1 MKNIPNLLKYLLPY
15 RNNIILYFCTSL
27 LAVFFSIF
35 TFTMLM
41 PVLQVIFVGKDTIP
55 ASSNGL
61 VATATTLVNDLVDS
75 QGRAKA
81 LMIAV
86 CIVIIAT
93 IFKNS
98 FIYLSLRILNPLR
111 HKVIRHLRD
120 DMFVKSLSLPIGHF
134 NEERKGDFL
143 SRMTNDVQEVENSIM
158 SVIEV
163 VIREPLAIIFTL
175 VTMISLS
182 PELTLFLLL
191 FLPLAG
197 LIIGKVGKSL
207 KKPSNAA
214 QEQLSNMMSN
224 VDETISGIRIVKGFN
239 AETQQLNKFRTINN
253 ALYLLRNKIS
263 SRRDAGS
270 PMSETLG
277 IIVVG
282 IILLYGGW
290 LIFEGESAM
299 TGAAFIA
306 FIGLFYTIINPI
318 KNLSSAF
325 YNISKGSAALDRV
338 NDFLNIPN
346 PIIEK
351 EHATIIN
358 SFNNK
363 IELKHITF
371 KYGDKTIL
379 KDINLTI
386 PKGKT
391 IAIVGASGSGKSTLV
406 DLIPRF
412 HDAQVGEVLIDGKN
426 IKDLNL
432 QSVRNLMGIVSQEAI
447 LFNDSITNNIS
458 LGSVNIDPNNIQEAA
473 VIANAHSYI
482 IQKEKEYDYHVG
494 ERGNKLSGGEKQRLT
509 IARAIYKNPPIL
521 ILDEATSALDTASER
536 LVQHA
541 INKLMENR
549 TCIVIAHR
557 LSTIQHADEIIV
569 MHEGVIVE
577 QGSHET
583 LLSQN
588 GYYSNLIKMQQF

>member
-1 MKNIPNLLKYLLPY
+1 MKNIKKLLGYLKPY
-15 RNNIILYFCTSL
+15 KGKIALYFIASL

-41 PVLQVIFVGKDTIP
+41 PVLQVIFVGKDAVP
-55 ASSNGL
+55 AGSNGL
-61 VATATTLVNDLVDS
+61 VAKATEMVNLMVDKN
-75 QGRAKA
+75 GRSNA
-81 LMIAV
+81 LMLAV
-86 CIVIIAT
+86 GIVIIST
-93 IFKNS
+93 IFKNT

-111 HKVIRHLRD
+111 HTVIKLVRD

-134 NEERKGDFL
+134 NEERKGDLL

-163 VIREPLAIIFTL
+163 VIREPMTILFTL
-175 VTMISLS
+175 ITMVSLS

-191 FLPLAG
+191 FLPIAG
-197 LIIGKVGKSL
+197 FIIGKVGKSL

-214 QEQLSNMMSN
+214 QEQLSEMMSN
-224 VDETISGIRIVKGFN
+224 VDETVSGIRIVKGFN
-239 AETQQLNKFRTINN
+239 AEAQQLNKFRKINN
-253 ALYLLRNKIS
+253 TLFALRNKIS
-263 SRRDAGS
+263 ARRDAGS

-282 IILLYGGW
+282 VILLYGGW
-290 LIFEGESAM
+290 LIFNGQSTM
-299 TGAAFIA
+299 TGSAFIA

-338 NDFLNIPN
+338 NIFLSIEN
-346 PIIEK
+346 PIKEK
-351 EHATIIN
+351 ENAIALN
-358 SFNNK
+358 SFDEK
-363 IELKHITF
+363 IELKDIVF
-371 KYGDKTIL
+371 KYGEKIIL
-379 KDINLTI
+379 NGINLII

-391 IAIVGASGSGKSTLV
+391 IALVGASGSGKSTLV

-412 HDAQVGEVLIDGKN
+412 HDAQFGEVLIDGINIKN
-426 IKDLNL
+426 IQLKSL
-432 QSVRNLMGIVSQEAI
+432 RNLMGIVSQEAI
-447 LFNDSITNNIS
+447 LFNDTITNNIA
-458 LGSVNIDPNNIQEAA
+458 LGSHQINDQKIEEAA
-473 VIANAHSYI
+473 IIANAQSVINNKAEGYN
-482 IQKEKEYDYHVG
+482 YNVG
-494 ERGNKLSGGEKQRLT
+494 ERGNKLSGGEKQRMT

-536 LVQHA
+536 LVQNA

-569 MHEGVIVE
+569 MHEGKIVE
-577 QGSHET
+577 RGNHQS
-583 LLSQN
+583 LMSLN
-588 GYYSNLIKMQQF
+588 GYYHSLIKMQQV